1 MAVEVRKDW
10 QLSDDPRGKEEFQ
23 LVESSRAGNVL
34 AIETLIRKYHSF
46 VRLKASGYFIAGGG
60 PEDLI
65 QEGLIGLLKAIRDYR
80 PDKLASFRSFAEL
93 CITRQIITAFKTA
106 ARQKHSPLNSY
117 LSLYQSP
124 ISRDE
129 EGIILADVL
138 AGPET
143 SNPLLQTIS
152 IEERGALIDQLCFL
166 LSELE
171 ANVLLLF
178 FQGATYE
185 EIAEEMEIDTKSV
198 DNALQRIKRK
208 TEQHLLARKLLETP
222 TCTEMG

>member
-1 MAVEVRKDW
+1 MAVEVQNDW
-10 QLSDDPRGKEEFQ
+10 LLSNDPRGKEEFQ

-34 AIETLIRKYHSF
+34 ATEALFRKYHGF
-46 VRLKASGYFIAGGG
+46 VKMKASNYFIAGGG
-60 PEDLI
+60 PDDLI
-65 QEGLIGLLKAIRDYR
+65 QEGFIGLLKAIRDYR

-93 CITRQIITAFKTA
+93 CIKRQIITAIKTA
-106 ARQKHSPLNSY
+106 NRQKHSPLNSY
-117 LSLYQSP
+117 SSLYQSP
-124 ISRDE
+124 VSRDE
-129 EGIILADVL
+129 EGIILADIL

-152 IEERGALIDQLCFL
+152 MEERGALIDQLCL
-166 LSELE
+166 LVSELE

-198 DNALQRIKRK
+198 DNALQRIRRK
-208 TEQHLLARKLLETP
+208 TEQHLLARRLLETP
-222 TCTEMG
+222 PCTEMG